1 MRFQAITQIVLVL
14 LSIIMIV
21 TIVRPLF
28 AGIAEN
34 QAEIGRFKDAVNAA
48 DKFNAQL
55 DALAARANSFSVQQL
70 NALETYLPA
79 AVDPLEVSRDI
90 VAIAEQNQLLVQS
103 VTTTEVPVEVVTK
116 NGSDGDPALM
126 EPQTLQEEAERG
138 VVTSRFT
145 LEATGT
151 YDQMKRALADY
162 ERNIYP
168 LRLVSL
174 TFTTDAETSILTF
187 SAVFETYAL
196 NFE

>member
-28 AGIAEN
+28 AGIAAD
-34 QAEIGRFKDAVNAA
+34 QAEITRFKDAVNAA

-55 DALAARANSFSVQQL
+55 DSLAARANSFSVQQL

-79 AVDPLEVSRDI
+79 TVDTLAVSRDI

-103 VTTTEVPVEVVTK
+103 VTTTEVPVEVVTQ
-116 NGSDGDPALM
+116 NGAAGDPALM
-126 EPQTLQEEAERG
+126 EPQTLGEEAERN

-174 TFTTDAETSILTF
+174 AFTTDAETSILTF